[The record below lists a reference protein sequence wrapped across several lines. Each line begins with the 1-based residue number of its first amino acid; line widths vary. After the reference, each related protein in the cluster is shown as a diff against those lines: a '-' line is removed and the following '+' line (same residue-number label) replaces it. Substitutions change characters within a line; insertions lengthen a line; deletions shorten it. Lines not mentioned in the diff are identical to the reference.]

1 MKQSTYE
8 EVIKSVIEDRIIANT
23 MLTIAYVLVT
33 VISVVI
39 TSAWI
44 ENSNDIFRTIGL
56 VLIVITIIYLAVFII
71 FNIGM
76 ELTINS
82 INKSYNNK

>member
-8 EVIKSVIEDRIIANT
+8 ELIKSVIEDRIIANT
-23 MLTIAYVLVT
+23 MLTIAYALVT
-33 VISVVI
+33 VISVGI
-39 TSAWI
+39 ATCTEI

-76 ELTINS
+76 
-82 INKSYNNK
+82 